1 MYFIV
6 ELYLIQ
12 IIKGLLYFT
21 LTSFKKDMLYEIC
34 MKNKKIKTFF
44 FEVRTLFL
52 HKGLNLFI

>member
-1 MYFIV
+1 
-6 ELYLIQ
+6 
-12 IIKGLLYFT
+12 
-21 LTSFKKDMLYEIC
+21 